1 MPEAERPRERLLN
14 FGKEALSNEELL
26 AIIIKTG
33 TKDKSAKDL
42 AIQVLKLLEEINTE
56 EITIELL
63 TKINGIGKVKAIQ
76 ILAAI
81 ELASRK
87 FKIDIKT
94 LKLNSSVAVYLYAKN
109 NLFWDNQERFYAIY
123 LNSKTELIA
132 NKLLF
137 VGTLNQSLIHP
148 REIFKHAYLYSASSI
163 ICLHNHPSGNSDPS
177 KEDKRIS
184 EILFEIGNMQGIKII
199 DHIVIGSDNYFSF
212 AEEKK
217 IFLDKE
223 AELNNWQKS

>member
-1 MPEAERPRERLLN
+1 M
-14 FGKEALSNEELL
+14 
-26 AIIIKTG
+26 
-33 TKDKSAKDL
+33 
-42 AIQVLKLLEEINTE
+42 
-56 EITIELL
+56 
-63 TKINGIGKVKAIQ
+63 
-76 ILAAI
+76 
-81 ELASRK
+81 
-87 FKIDIKT
+87 
-94 LKLNSSVAVYLYAKN
+94 
-109 NLFWDNQERFYAIY
+109 
-123 LNSKTELIA
+123 
-132 NKLLF
+132 
-137 VGTLNQSLIHP
+137 GTLNQSLIHP

-223 AELNNWQKS
+223 AELNN